1 MFLAAIDTIHTFA
14 LDLTQMYDARKNLF
28 ETQHL
33 YGVAYVCHRRCGV
46 WSHR

>member
-1 MFLAAIDTIHTFA
+1 MFLAAIDTLHTFA
-14 LDLTQMYDARKNLF
+14 SELTQTYDAKKKLF

-33 YGVAYVCHRRCGV
+33 YGVAHVCHCRCGL